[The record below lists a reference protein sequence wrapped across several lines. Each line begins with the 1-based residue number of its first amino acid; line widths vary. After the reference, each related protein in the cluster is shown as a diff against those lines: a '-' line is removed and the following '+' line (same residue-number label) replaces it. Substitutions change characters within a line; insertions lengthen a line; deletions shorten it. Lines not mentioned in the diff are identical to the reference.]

1 MITVPVRQITHATPR
16 TRLLNLDLRAV
27 QFPFA
32 AGQAV
37 MIGLSGSPLRK
48 PYSIASAP
56 WEVTK
61 SGIMQVLVQVEDS
74 GGLDPHLELASPGTP
89 LDLEGPFGSFG
100 LPERID
106 TPLLFIAG
114 GTGIQTLFIRESL
127 ETMGVTKPTH
137 RFWRPSRMKVHR
149 NAKTNAKM
157 RQLIAIVPPGLD
169 LRAIAAAAGISVRTV
184 AKWVARVAPGD
195 ARRSIVAPASPA
207 AATRRRARGGD
218 RRAASHPCHRL
229 ADQRRAPDA
238 ALDGHA
244 RLGARRPQS
253 RRAPRAAGAGPALR
267 MAARRRSAPPRSQ
280 TAGPRRRHRASH
292 PWRPPPPRAQ
302 RRLGV
307 SARRHR

>member
-1 MITVPVRQITHATPR
+1 MITVPVRQITHSTPR

-114 GTGIQTLFIRESL
+114 GTGIAPLRAMLIEHLSRPTNHPASVIYSARSMDEFAFRLELAAL
-127 ETMGVTKPTH
+127 ETAGRITSYLTVTREEKPDWQG
-137 RFWRPSRMKVHR
+137 RRGRISEAMLREALPSTTATCLVCGPPSLVNDTRSLLMK
-149 NAKTNAKM
+149 
-157 RQLIAIVPPGLD
+157 
-169 LRAIAAAAGISVRTV
+169 
-184 AKWVARVAPGD
+184 
-195 ARRSIVAPASPA
+195 
-207 AATRRRARGGD
+207 
-218 RRAASHPCHRL
+218 
-229 ADQRRAPDA
+229 
-238 ALDGHA
+238 
-244 RLGARRPQS
+244 
-253 RRAPRAAGAGPALR
+253 
-267 MAARRRSAPPRSQ
+267 
-280 TAGPRRRHRASH
+280 
-292 PWRPPPPRAQ
+292 
-302 RRLGV
+302 LGV
-307 SARRHR
+307 SDERILTERF

>member
-1 MITVPVRQITHATPR
+1 MITVPVRQITHSTPR

-100 LPERID
+100 LPERVD

-114 GTGIQTLFIRESL
+114 GTGIAPLRAMLIEHLSRPTNHPASLIYSARSVDEFAFRLELAAL
-127 ETMGVTKPTH
+127 ETAGRITSYFTVTREEKPDWQG
-137 RFWRPSRMKVHR
+137 RRGRISEALLREALPSTTATCLVCG
-149 NAKTNAKM
+149 
-157 RQLIAIVPPGLD
+157 PPSLVND
-169 LRAIAAAAGISVRTV
+169 T
-184 AKWVARVAPGD
+184 
-195 ARRSIVAPASPA
+195 RSLL
-207 AATRRRARGGD
+207 TK
-218 RRAASHPCHRL
+218 
-229 ADQRRAPDA
+229 
-238 ALDGHA
+238 
-244 RLGARRPQS
+244 
-253 RRAPRAAGAGPALR
+253 
-267 MAARRRSAPPRSQ
+267 
-280 TAGPRRRHRASH
+280 
-292 PWRPPPPRAQ
+292 
-302 RRLGV
+302 LGV
-307 SARRHR
+307 SDERILTERF